1 MMSIIEQ
8 RDAFHVAIQV
18 GLPPSFYA
26 IPFCGSIFLVCYHNR
41 KIAMEKRKAKQT

>member
-1 MMSIIEQ
+1 MMSITKQ
-8 RDAFHVAIQV
+8 GDALHVAIWV

-26 IPFCGSIFLVCYHNR
+26 IPFCGSILLVCYHNM